1 MAGTSVTWAQLVNAF
16 SAAPAVGGPVV
27 NGAGERPGL
36 YDFELRWT
44 PTTRAGGPDPAAA
57 GANRPD
63 SIFTAVQDQLG
74 LKLNPTPGAPLPVIV
89 VTDARKPDAN

>member
-1 MAGTSVTWAQLVNAF
+1 
-16 SAAPAVGGPVV
+16 
-27 NGAGERPGL
+27 L